1 MKYLDIRETDILLRK
16 MFRGRIDIDIF
27 SLMCSQINGTL
38 DKKTFSITFCKE
50 EYLLVSTSENT
61 KEVLEE
67 LLPVLKTAMAG
78 KEPIC
83 KYDMVSK
90 DKKILPTIEWDVK
103 DPDAR
108 LKEIVNG
115 RAFSDDSTIENL
127 ELFDEKK
134 VEDFL
139 ESEEEK
145 QEMLKNVRVF
155 GIDKGSIQ
163 DVEKINNLSEVDL
176 FLAIEGLGGHIWRC
190 MHDMSHGRIEEIDLT
205 EEQYAL
211 EYMVY
216 QTTKFGVELP
226 EPQPYK
232 HIEKTP
238 SYNAWYNFYRTH
250 FKETL
255 SQEEWDAF
263 AIAKKSGMDVS
274 QFMPTGDWRDL
285 LKKESEKQLKKQNN

>member
-27 SLMCSQINGTL
+27 SLMSSQINGTL

-67 LLPVLKTAMAG
+67 LLPVLKMAMAG

-90 DKKILPTIEWDVK
+90 DKKTLPTIEWDVK
-103 DPDAR
+103 DPNAR

-115 RAFSDDSTIENL
+115 RAFSDDSKIVSL
-127 ELFDEKK
+127 ELFGKRKID
-134 VEDFL
+134 DYL

-145 QEMLKNVRVF
+145 QEILKSIRIF

-190 MHDMSHGRIEEIDLT
+190 MHDMSHGRIEKIDLT

-216 QTTKFGVELP
+216 QTTKFGVELT

-238 SYNAWYNFYRTH
+238 SYNAWYQFYRTH
-250 FKETL
+250 FMKTL
-255 SQEEWDAF
+255 SKEEWEAF
-263 AIAKKSGMDVS
+263 SIAKKAGMDVS

>member
-1 MKYLDIRETDILLRK
+1 MKYLDIRETDCLLRK

-27 SLMCSQINGTL
+27 SLMSSQINGTL
-38 DKKTFSITFCKE
+38 DKKTFSITFCTE

-67 LLPVLKTAMAG
+67 LLPVLKMAMAG

-90 DKKILPTIEWDVK
+90 DKKTLPTIEWDVK

-108 LKEIVNG
+108 LKDVVNG
-115 RAFSDDSTIENL
+115 RAFSGDSTIENL
-127 ELFDEKK
+127 ELFVEKK
-134 VEDFL
+134 VEDYL

-145 QEMLKNVRVF
+145 QEILKSIRIF
-155 GIDKGSIQ
+155 GIDKGSIK

-190 MHDMSHGRIEEIDLT
+190 MHDMSHGRIEKIDLT
-205 EEQYAL
+205 EERYAL

-232 HIEKTP
+232 HIEKTD
-238 SYNAWYNFYRTH
+238 SYNAWYQFYRTH

-255 SQEEWDAF
+255 SKEEWDAF
-263 AIAKKSGMDVS
+263 VIAKKSGMDVS